1 MVRMMTDESG
11 TEFISRL
18 DSWQTWRK
26 ITHNFDSIRN
36 LTGRQTGLISGSEMI
51 QATGERVCPFCG
63 GGKALLDVHLG
74 KLYCLCYLLDFQIE
88 IAERMRPYQTAFDA
102 GVAPLSNLK
111 PRSKEL
117 AEAISVFQHFI
128 DNPQG
133 WITLLG
139 DTGVGKTHMLT
150 STAKQLYPMTL
161 YLSADDFEH
170 QLFDAMSSNTVLEM
184 VDTISRAPI
193 LLLDDLGIEYG
204 APFVSAKL
212 RAIINRR
219 YGLWQEFPTVVASNL
234 SLAKL
239 KEHDARISSRI
250 TDFEKCTVIALH
262 KLSDYRTDPSVRTN
276 GRLK

>member
-1 MVRMMTDESG
+1 MMTDESG
-11 TEFISRL
+11 QEFISRL

-26 ITHNFDSIRN
+26 LTHDFDTIRR
-36 LTGRQTGLISGSEMI
+36 LTGKQSGLISGSEMI
-51 QATGERVCPFCG
+51 QATGEQVCPFCG
-63 GGKALLDVHLG
+63 GGRALQDVRMG
-74 KLYCLCYLLDFQIE
+74 RLYCLCYLLDFQIE
-88 IAERMRPYQTAFDA
+88 IAERLRPYQTPFDA
-102 GVAPLSNLK
+102 RVASLSSLK

-117 AEAISVFQHFI
+117 AEAISAFQHFI

-139 DTGVGKTHMLT
+139 DTGVGKSHILT
-150 STAKQLYPMTL
+150 CTAKQLYPLAL

-170 QLFDAMSSNTVLEM
+170 QLFDAMSSSTVSEM
-184 VDTISRAPI
+184 VDAVSRAPI
-193 LLLDDLGIEYG
+193 LLVDDLGIEYG

-234 SLAKL
+234 SLQKL

-262 KLSDYRTDPSVRTN
+262 KLSDYRNDPTVRTN
-276 GRLK
+276 GRPK